1 MILIRLQVFEMSMF
15 RILSLYLDFEGAKNI
30 YVLLVMIGA
39 LEDDEG
45 S

>member
-1 MILIRLQVFEMSMF
+1 MICIWSQVFDIPMF
-15 RILSLYLDFEGAKNI
+15 RILALYFDFEGAKNI
-30 YVLLVMIGA
+30 YVLLVMIEA

>member
-1 MILIRLQVFEMSMF
+1 MICIWSQVFDIPMF
-15 RILSLYLDFEGAKNI
+15 RISALYLDFEGAKNI
-30 YVLLVMIGA
+30 YVLLVMIEA